1 MEEFGN
7 IEDFFVDEPESITLD
22 PEVEK
27 DINEHME
34 KFEIERCKR
43 EAEAIEKSKHIY
55 LTV

>member
-7 IEDFFVDEPESITLD
+7 IEDFFVDEPEPITLD

-27 DINEHME
+27 AINKHME

>member
-1 MEEFGN
+1 MKEFAN
-7 IEDFFVDEPESITLD
+7 IEDFYVDEPKHIALD

-27 DINEHME
+27 AINEHME
-34 KFEIERCKR
+34 KFDIERRKR

>member
-7 IEDFFVDEPESITLD
+7 IEDFFVGEPEPITLD

-27 DINEHME
+27 AINEHME

>member
-7 IEDFFVDEPESITLD
+7 IEDFFVGEPITLD

-27 DINEHME
+27 TINEYME

-43 EAEAIEKSKHIY
+43 EAEAIEKSKQIY

>member
-7 IEDFFVDEPESITLD
+7 IEDFCVDEPIALD
-22 PEVEK
+22 PKVEK
-27 DINEHME
+27 VINEHME

>member
-1 MEEFGN
+1 MKEFANIEEFCVG
-7 IEDFFVDEPESITLD
+7 EPITLD

-27 DINEHME
+27 AINEHME
-34 KFEIERCKR
+34 KFEIERRKR